1 MGEFQSATL
10 LLTPLLIVV
19 FGASGCYTYVRSY
32 QTRYKI
38 FVILQAVTFT
48 FVVMGALAFL
58 APSRLGIP
66 RSVLVM
72 AGIMSVLAFTVSRLW
87 SATWRYVVQ
96 VEEQDSIKVPTSRTG
111 GKMTVLVIGGAG
123 YIGSALLPYLLKYD
137 CRVRVLDLFL
147 YGTDPIADVLGH
159 PALEVIRADFRQVD
173 LLVKAMRGI
182 DCVVHLGGI
191 VGDLACAID
200 EELTIDV
207 NLAATRLIAEVARGS
222 GVKRFIFAS
231 TCSVYGASEQILDEN
246 SELNPL
252 SLYARSKIASEV
264 ILKDMADELFAPV
277 IIRFGTIYGFSG
289 RTRFDLVVN
298 LLTAKAVIDGEITVF
313 GGNQWRPFVHVD
325 DAARAI
331 WMLLRLPN
339 RARAEIFNVG
349 STSQNYTIR
358 QIGEI
363 IKRQVPE
370 ARLVCTA
377 DSEDGRNY
385 RVSFARIERM
395 VGFKVRWSI
404 EDGVRQVADAIKAG
418 HVRDYREARYSNVKF
433 MSEVRNGELAPPQ
446 HQWAHDLLSV
456 QIAAADLKLPRGRA
470 FSPPAGG

>member
-1 MGEFQSATL
+1 M
-10 LLTPLLIVV
+10 
-19 FGASGCYTYVRSY
+19 
-32 QTRYKI
+32 
-38 FVILQAVTFT
+38 
-48 FVVMGALAFL
+48 
-58 APSRLGIP
+58 
-66 RSVLVM
+66 
-72 AGIMSVLAFTVSRLW
+72 
-87 SATWRYVVQ
+87 
-96 VEEQDSIKVPTSRTG
+96 
-111 GKMTVLVIGGAG
+111 
-123 YIGSALLPYLLKYD
+123 
-137 CRVRVLDLFL
+137 LDLFL

-173 LLVKAMRGI
+173 SLVKAMRGI